1 MSDDRHVLIIGA
13 GTAGTRVARPVHQTL
28 SETLNW
34 ASFTTKTVTA
44 QQGA

>member
-1 MSDDRHVLIIGA
+1 MSDDRHVPIIG
-13 GTAGTRVARPVHQTL
+13 AGTRVARPVHQTL